1 MFSLLLFFLPD
12 PAPPGSTRSV
22 KQPAP
27 YGLKSRVLKGQ
38 PLFDAP
44 RPAIHMVLQV
54 NLPDGPYIADVGFG
68 NLAPTCALRLEL
80 GTPHERIPD
89 PRAAAR

>member
-1 MFSLLLFFLPD
+1 MTY
-12 PAPPGSTRSV
+12 ST
-22 KQPAP
+22 
-27 YGLKSRVLKGQ
+27 
-38 PLFDAP
+38 LFDAP

-80 GTPHERIPD
+80 GLEPTMGGPGCQLIVRL
-89 PRAAAR
+89 R